1 MDSRQPQK
9 FEAAP
14 VPSAKAAVP
23 EPASV
28 VTAPVAMRKRQRTVM
43 NLPRSTSRLEMM
55 IAQGPNMWWNFRK
68 SRIWTMPKRN
78 DHANIWFLKG
88 TICNATVVSSYT

>member
-1 MDSRQPQK
+1 M
-9 FEAAP
+9 
-14 VPSAKAAVP
+14 AVMSMEKP
-23 EPASV
+23 
-28 VTAPVAMRKRQRTVM
+28 MRKRQRTVM

-78 DHANIWFLKG
+78 DHANIWFLKSKFL
-88 TICNATVVSSYT
+88 TMFSFQM